1 MRIVIV
7 YLVFMS
13 VVLCSPV
20 AHGQALTADGYGIV
34 MSIGDAARIDYWSR
48 KGIAC
53 DNLLSSLDIQIK
65 LLEQENRFKDMV
77 NKNAIA
83 AQEEYRGMVERLAK
97 TNSAAELQINELEK
111 QLGIYK
117 DRARRRGQA
126 LGIGAAVL
134 GMLAYIGLK
143 G

>member
-1 MRIVIV
+1 MRLV
-7 YLVFMS
+7 YLAS
-13 VVLCSPV
+13 IVLCLTTLV
-20 AHGQALTADGYGIV
+20 HGQALTPDGTGIV

-53 DNLLSSLDIQIK
+53 KSLVSSLDLQIK
-65 LLEQENRFKDMV
+65 LLEHEGRFKDLV
-77 NKNAIA
+77 NKNALA
-83 AQEEYRGMVERLAK
+83 AQEEYRSMVSRLADSN
-97 TNSAAELQINELEK
+97 TAAELQIHELEK

-126 LGIGAAVL
+126 LGIGAAVMGL
-134 GMLAYIGLK
+134 LAYIGLK